1 MTKTKVVDLEKLYNF
16 VVHIFSFEFVQGQEY
31 LFQNRIKIKHTKGG
45 VDRGDKHEP
54 LRPRITHFFAWKNA
68 WLVTAWWR
76 LVTIC
81 RGGLKYSRIYKPM
94 ISGGGRAEAFQPP
107 LQIQYV
113 VVVSI
118 MLGRWLWHFLL
129 GAGIICITIGFI
141 PRPAYPVRVILQGRL
156 PKIWL
161 WWFIYNWHI
170 WSRNVFS
177 RDIGGD
183 LVY

>member
-1 MTKTKVVDLEKLYNF
+1 MEWIGEISASPCGRESLIFSREKL
-16 VVHIFSFEFVQGQEY
+16 
-31 LFQNRIKIKHTKGG
+31 LDLWLPGG
-45 VDRGDKHEP
+45 V
-54 LRPRITHFFAWKNA
+54 F
-68 WLVTAWWR
+68 
-76 LVTIC
+76 VTIC
-81 RGGLKYSRIYKPM
+81 RGGSKYSHFYKPM
-94 ISGGGRAEAFQPP
+94 ISGGGRGEAFQPP

>member
-1 MTKTKVVDLEKLYNF
+1 M
-16 VVHIFSFEFVQGQEY
+16 
-31 LFQNRIKIKHTKGG
+31 
-45 VDRGDKHEP
+45 DRGDKREP
-54 LRPRITHFFAWKNA
+54 LRLRITHIFAWKIA

-81 RGGLKYSRIYKPM
+81 RGGSKYSHFYKPM
-94 ISGGGRAEAFQPP
+94 ISGGGRGEAFQPP